1 MRLASPLA
9 SAARSCPDR
18 TLLEFE
24 GEPFTA
30 ASLFAESQRLAGGL
44 AAAGVGPGDTVA
56 LLGEPSPGWV
66 AHLHAAWWLGAVV
79 APVAPRAA
87 AAERDALLNRLKPR
101 WIVHDQSLPLPEGDA
116 PPERLWDMDEPAL
129 LLASS
134 GSTGAPKLL
143 SVTMGQLVFSA
154 FGSASRLGHLPEDRW
169 LCCLPLNHVGG
180 LSVLTRSAILGFT
193 ALLHPRFDA
202 ARVAQTLDAG
212 EVSLV
217 SLVPAMLS
225 EVLDQRPERPLP
237 ARLRAIL
244 LGGAPCPAPLRARA
258 AALGLPISLTWGMTE
273 TASQV
278 ATRAPGDLRPGGDV
292 GWPLPFNEVFTDAD
306 GVLTVRGAL
315 APGGEHRT
323 NDRGRLDDAGRVIV
337 SGRADLVLISGG
349 ENIQPAELETALL
362 AHPEVAEAV
371 VIARADPRWGERPVA
386 FVTLRAG
393 ATVTGEGLRA
403 WCRQRLSA
411 FKVPD
416 RVTVLDALP
425 RTALGKVDRG
435 ALSRA

>member
-9 SAARSCPDR
+9 SAARSFPER

-24 GEPFTA
+24 GASHTA

-44 AAAGVGPGDTVA
+44 AAAGVGPGDVVA
-56 LLGEPSPGWV
+56 LLGEPSPSWV

-87 AAERDALLNRLKPR
+87 EAERDALLRRLNPR
-101 WIVHDQSLPLPEGDA
+101 WIVHERALALPEGDP
-116 PPERLWDMDEPAL
+116 PPERLWALDEPAL

-143 SVTMGQLVFSA
+143 PLTMGQLLFSA

-169 LCCLPLNHVGG
+169 LCCLPLHHVGG

-202 ARVAQTLDAG
+202 AQVAQTLDG
-212 EVSLV
+212 GDVSLV
-217 SLVPAMLS
+217 SFVPAMLS
-225 EVLDQRPERPLP
+225 EVLDQRPARPFP
-237 ARLRAIL
+237 PRLRVIL
-244 LGGAPCPAPLRARA
+244 LGGAPCPAPLRERARA
-258 AALGLPISLTWGMTE
+258 LSLPISLTWGMTE
-273 TASQV
+273 TASQL
-278 ATRAPGDLRPGGDV
+278 ATRAPGDHRPGGDV
-292 GWPLPFNEVFTDAD
+292 GYPLPFNEVSADAD
-306 GVLTVRGAL
+306 GVLTVRGVL

-323 NDRGRLDDAGRVIV
+323 NDRGRVEDTGRVIV

-349 ENIQPAELETALL
+349 ENIHPGEIEAALL

-371 VIARADPRWGERPVA
+371 VIGRPDARWGERPVA

-393 ATVTGEGLRA
+393 ATVVGDTLRA

-416 RVTVLDALP
+416 RVTVLDGLP
-425 RTALGKVDRG
+425 RTGLGKVDRG
-435 ALSRA
+435 ALSRM